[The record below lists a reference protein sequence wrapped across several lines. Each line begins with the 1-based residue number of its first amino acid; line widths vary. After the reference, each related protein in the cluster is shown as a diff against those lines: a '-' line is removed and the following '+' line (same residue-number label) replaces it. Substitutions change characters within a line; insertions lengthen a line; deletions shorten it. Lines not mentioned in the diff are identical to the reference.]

1 MQVFDTLSQ
10 LWIEREIKDLT
21 IGDMIKHDDEQV
33 AIVEKIDIDSNNT
46 IVVYL
51 KPYLRGD

>member
-10 LWIEREIKDLT
+10 LWVEKEMKDLT
-21 IGDMIKHDDEQV
+21 IGDMIKNDDEQV
-33 AIVEKIDIDSNNT
+33 AIVEKIDIDSKNT